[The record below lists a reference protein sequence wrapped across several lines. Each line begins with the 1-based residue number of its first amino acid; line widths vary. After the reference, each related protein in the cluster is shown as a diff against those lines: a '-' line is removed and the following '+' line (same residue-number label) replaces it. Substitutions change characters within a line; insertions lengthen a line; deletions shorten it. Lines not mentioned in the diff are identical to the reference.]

1 MELTP
6 NNITHLLQ
14 PFPGETPA
22 GEDIEYLPLFEQI
35 SQARENDDATFQDD
49 MWTCEVRQTDWLKV
63 STLCIQALEQH
74 GKDLQV
80 ASWLTQAQG
89 KLYGLTGIGA
99 GLHLI
104 TGLCENFWP
113 TLWPQLDEEG
123 GYGADMRLGQLSWLD
138 NALCQVLEAW
148 PLTDDGK
155 LTMMQW
161 ARVQHFEH
169 SIAINATLR
178 AELESDGYFGM
189 NECENSIRSSSV
201 ERLQTLMTQVH
212 TLESTFQTLQG
223 IVQNLC
229 GEGAAVLAS
238 SQTMVTKM
246 RDLLTRFHATL
257 APNEVMNDALEV
269 EKGETSRER
278 RELNDAR
285 SHHDNRTQAIG
296 QMLSIANYFR
306 RNEPTSPVPYL
317 LERAA
322 RWANMGMA
330 EWLNEMLEDNT
341 SVLREIMR
349 VIKGPENQ
357 HEQDN

>member
-6 NNITHLLQ
+6 DNITHLLQ
-14 PFPGETPA
+14 PFLGEIPA

-35 SQARENDDATFQDD
+35 SQARENDDTIFQDD
-49 MWTCEVRQTDWLKV
+49 IWTCEVRQTDWLRV

-74 GKDLQV
+74 SKDLQI

-89 KLYGLTGIGA
+89 KLYGLTGIDA

-104 TGLCENFWP
+104 TGLCEKFWP
-113 TLWPQLDEEG
+113 TIWPQLDEEG
-123 GYGADMRLGQLSWLD
+123 GYGADMRLGRLSWLD

-155 LTMMQW
+155 LTMVQW
-161 ARVQHFEH
+161 ARVQHYEH

-178 AELESDGYFGM
+178 AGLESDGYFSI
-189 NECENSIRSSSV
+189 NECDNSIRSSSV
-201 ERLQTLMTQVH
+201 ERLQTLMSQVH
-212 TLESTFQTLQG
+212 TLQSTLQTLQST
-223 IVQNLC
+223 VQKLC
-229 GEGAAVLAS
+229 DEGGGVLAL

-246 RDLLTRFHATL
+246 RDLLTRFHETL
-257 APNEVMNDALEV
+257 APHEVMNDE
-269 EKGETSRER
+269 EKGETSYER

-285 SHHDNRTQAIG
+285 SHYDNRTQAIG

-317 LERAA
+317 LERAS

-341 SVLREIMR
+341 TALREIMR
-349 VIKGPENQ
+349 VVKGPENQ